1 MMIMKTTVLKTAH
14 SSGAIYNS
22 ENIWARVCGVLHLLA
37 LSWSSWGGRSLLDG
51 VKEMVIMKTKH
62 HLVVVSFAIVNFSGV
77 GQGDAAFT
85 LGHAGIDAVTHCEL
99 GLAPE

>member
-22 ENIWARVCGVLHLLA
+22 ENIRARVCGVLHLLA
-37 LSWSSWGGRSLLDG
+37 LSWLSWDGRSLLDV

-62 HLVVVSFAIVNFSGV
+62 HLVVASFAIVNFSGV

-99 GLAPE
+99 GSAPE